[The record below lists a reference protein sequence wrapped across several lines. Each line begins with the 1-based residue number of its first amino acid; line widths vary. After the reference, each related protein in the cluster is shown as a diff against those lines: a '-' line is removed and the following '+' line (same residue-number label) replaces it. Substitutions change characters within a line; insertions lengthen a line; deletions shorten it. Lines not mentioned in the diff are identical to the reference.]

1 MNCVHCDYLL
11 WNLPENRC
19 PECGS
24 DFEVTDYAFPAGKVE
39 FLCRHCGQGYVGNDA
54 RGLPYP
60 RKFDC
65 VSCHHPLDAADMI
78 VRPESETV
86 VAEALH
92 FGTPWQHRRR
102 VGFLRGFV
110 DAVARLAISP
120 GEYFRLAAAN
130 RNDGSVAFSVLCAYV
145 GLMVFAGMMLLL
157 HGTGL
162 AAWMPDPLNLMKSP
176 ALLIVLVA
184 IPFVQIAWNYLY
196 GMLIQ
201 AVLMGLGHQRGELD
215 ASVRAVALGSA
226 VLPAILL
233 LPPVGIFWYL
243 CVVCSGVENL
253 HATSRAK
260 ALTATLI
267 PMLMALNVALA
278 AWYFVS

>member
-19 PECGS
+19 PECGH
-24 DFEVTDYAFPAGKVE
+24 DFEVTDFAFPAGRVE
-39 FLCRHCGQGYVGNDA
+39 FLCRHCGQGYFGNDD
-54 RGLPYP
+54 RGLPAP
-60 RKFDC
+60 RRFTC
-65 VSCHHPLDAADMI
+65 VSCQNALDAADMT
-78 VRPESETV
+78 VRPDGDGV
-86 VAEALH
+86 IGEALN

-102 VGFLRGFV
+102 VGFVRGFI
-110 DAVARLAISP
+110 DAVARLAITP

-130 RNDGSVAFSVLCAYV
+130 NSDGSLAFSVLCAYV
-145 GLMVFAGMMLLL
+145 ALVAFAAMLYLF
-157 HGTGL
+157 HSTGL
-162 AAWMPDPLNLMKSP
+162 AAWMPDPLKLMKSP
-176 ALLIVLVA
+176 ALVILLVA
-184 IPFVQIAWNYLY
+184 VPFVQIAWNYLY
-196 GMLIQ
+196 GLLIQ
-201 AVLMGLGHQRGELD
+201 AVLMGLGHQRGQLD

-233 LPPVGIFWYL
+233 LPPVGLFWYL
-243 CVVCSGVENL
+243 CVVCSGIENL

-267 PMLMALNVALA
+267 PMLIALNVALG

>member
-19 PECGS
+19 PECGNA
-24 DFEVTDYAFPAGKVE
+24 FEVTDFAFPPDKVE
-39 FLCRHCGQGYVGNDA
+39 FLCRHCHQGYVGTDD

-60 RKFDC
+60 RKFTC
-65 VSCHHPLDAADMI
+65 VGCCHPLDAGDMT
-78 VRPESETV
+78 VRPV
-86 VAEALH
+86 VDNVVGEALH

-110 DAVARLAISP
+110 DAVARISISP

-130 RNDGSVAFSVLCAYV
+130 SRDGSAAFSVLCAYV
-145 GLMVFAGMMLLL
+145 GLAVLGGVMFLF
-157 HGTGL
+157 HGSGL
-162 AAWMPDPLNLMKSP
+162 AAWMPDPLGLLKSP
-176 ALLIVLVA
+176 ALVIVLVA
-184 IPFVQIAWNYLY
+184 VPFAQIAWNYLY
-196 GMLIQ
+196 GLLIQ
-201 AVLMGLGHQRGELD
+201 AVLLGLGHHRGEFD
-215 ASVRAVALGSA
+215 SSVRAVALGSA

-233 LPPVGIFWYL
+233 LPPVGLFWYL
-243 CVVCSGVENL
+243 CVVCSGIETL

-267 PMLMALNVALA
+267 PMLMALNGVLA
-278 AWYFVS
+278 TWYFVS